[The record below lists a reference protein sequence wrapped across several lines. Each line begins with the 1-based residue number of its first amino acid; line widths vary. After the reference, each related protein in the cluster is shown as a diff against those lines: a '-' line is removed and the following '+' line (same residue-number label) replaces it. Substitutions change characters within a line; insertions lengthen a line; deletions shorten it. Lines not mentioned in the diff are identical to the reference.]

1 MTKPDFSKCDCRHCG
16 GHIEFPAEAKGQ
28 TLPCPH
34 CGQPTELSGTVQEAG
49 KTSPRPMVFAVI
61 AVVVVGVAIGAGLI
75 LLKKSTPVPAPEK
88 AVVPVTNQPVTTAP
102 DEIMTTN
109 SFAVSAIKLE
119 KTPGSSLV
127 YVTGLIRN
135 LSDKQRY
142 GVKVE
147 LGLADTNNRP
157 LGKATDFHQILEAHG
172 DWHFKALVLDSKTT
186 SAHLNGVM
194 EDQ

>member
-1 MTKPDFSKCDCRHCG
+1 VVGFALFAIIVLTMTKPDFLKCNCPHCG

-34 CGQPTELSGTVQEAG
+34 CGQPTELSGTAMPEAG
-49 KTSPRPMVFAVI
+49 KTSPSLMVFAVI
-61 AVVVVGVAIGAGLI
+61 AIVVGGVAIGAGLI
-75 LLKKSTPVPAPEK
+75 LLKKPVPAPAPENV
-88 AVVPVTNQPVTTAP
+88 VVPVTNQPAALAP

-127 YVTGLIRN
+127 YVTGLVRN

-147 LGLADTNNRP
+147 LGLASWIPNP
-157 LGKATDFHQILEAHG
+157 LQPISMA
-172 DWHFKALVLDSKTT
+172 
-186 SAHLNGVM
+186 
-194 EDQ
+194 

>member
-1 MTKPDFSKCDCRHCG
+1 
-16 GHIEFPAEAKGQ
+16 
-28 TLPCPH
+28 
-34 CGQPTELSGTVQEAG
+34 
-49 KTSPRPMVFAVI
+49 MVFAVI
-61 AVVVVGVAIGAGLI
+61 AVVVGCVAIGAGLI
-75 LLKKSTPVPAPEK
+75 LLKKTAPVPVSEK
-88 AVVPVTNQPVTTAP
+88 VVVPATNQPVATAP

-127 YVTGLIRN
+127 YVTGLVRN

-147 LGLADTNNRP
+147 LGLADTNDRP
-157 LGKATDFHQILEAHG
+157 LGKASDYHQILGAKS

-186 SAHLNGVM
+186 SAHLNGVV